1 MASLQELLSEEGFEK
16 GKFLKNQRRVRF
28 RDRNKRPENEFIT
41 LPIYICH
48 DKRSF
53 DSSKH
58 KALERI
64 LPNGHSVISSN
75 RRSSSDSKS
84 VGSRKDEP
92 AIDEVAIRAIVSI
105 LSGYIG
111 RYLKDET
118 FRESIKRKCYSCL
131 ERRNNEDLDDGIF
144 ANMEL
149 GIESTEILVENPRSK
164 SALMTKSL
172 RNSIRLLSSVSGST
186 RGKPN
191 SHFSACAQLYLS
203 IVYKLEKNDEVSS
216 SHLLQV
222 FCDSP
227 FIARTHLLLELWE
240 HFFLPHLLHIKIWY
254 NKEQEF
260 LSNFEYFDKE
270 KKMKDL
276 SKAYNDQMDMGTT
289 QFALYYM
296 EWLKVGAQAPPV
308 PTVPLPSGTSYG
320 FSRRRSLDSFTS
332 RSSVNKSLYRT
343 VFGSTRVERR
353 SMELDNRSRG
363 SINPWDLEE
372 ADKKACTHE
381 DNVKQHCHPKDR
393 TMSHRRLSRQNC
405 RNTKSELWPQTHK
418 SDSFRCFTCKNEPT
432 QCLVHDNRMG
442 INDLIMTGK
451 THVPPSDLKRAI
463 TTICSS
469 ESLADCEMA
478 IRVIT
483 QTWLDSHGDPSIEKT
498 LSNAQVMEGML
509 QVLFISNDDEVLE
522 LTISMLAEFIM
533 RNDANRHIIL
543 DSDPQL
549 VIVMRLLRSSS
560 LFLKAAILLYL
571 VKPKAKQMTSIEWI
585 PLVLRVLE
593 FGDQL
598 QTLLAV
604 QCSPQEAAYYF
615 LNQLVTGF
623 GEDKNFE
630 NARQV
635 VSIGG
640 LSALVKRMESGH
652 VSEKTKAASIIF
664 CCIHADGSCRHYL
677 ATNLNTG
684 PILELLA
691 SGKER
696 NSQSLA
702 FALLTELLCLN
713 RRTQA
718 IRFLHGLQSGWGSL
732 NTMHILFV
740 NLQKARVEER
750 PLLAAVLLQLD
761 LLGDPL
767 KCSVYRQE
775 AVEAITAALDCQVCS
790 ELVQEQSARALLMLG
805 GHFSYTGEA
814 TTEKWLLKEAGF
826 DENSDDSFQGKDII
840 VAELMN
846 SNEEDEEMQ
855 NWHRKAAI
863 VLLTSG
869 KKRFLSALSDS
880 IANGIPCLARASLV
894 TLSWICSNLH
904 SVSDENLQLEACSTI
919 VPCLIE
925 SLNHDRAPE
934 ERVLASFTLLALI
947 KSSGCFSEIS
957 FADKGLMDH
966 LWNLSQLTWTAK
978 ELISIITSSSRHQF
992 LEFGNLPNETQIHQ

>member
-1 MASLQELLSEEGFEK
+1 MASLQELLSEEGFAK

-53 DSSKH
+53 DSSKN

-105 LSGYIG
+105 LSGYIR

-131 ERRNNEDLDDGIF
+131 ERRNNEDLDEGIF

-149 GIESTEILVENPRSK
+149 GIESTEILVENPGSK
-164 SALMTKSL
+164 SALMMKSL
-172 RNSIRLLSSVSGST
+172 RNSIRLLSIVSSST
-186 RGKPN
+186 CGTPN

-203 IVYKLEKNDEVSS
+203 IVYKLEKNDKVSS

-227 FIARTHLLLELWE
+227 FIARTHLLPELWE

-260 LSNFEYFDKE
+260 LSNSEYFDKE

-296 EWLKVGAQAPPV
+296 EWLKVGAQAPPI
-308 PTVPLPSGTSYG
+308 PSVPLPSRTSSG
-320 FSRRRSLDSFTS
+320 FSGRRSLDSFTS

-343 VFGSTRVERR
+343 VFGSKRVERR

-363 SINPWDLEE
+363 SINPWDFEE

-381 DNVKQHCHPKDR
+381 DYVKQHRYPKDR

-418 SDSFRCFTCKNEPT
+418 SDSYRFFTCKSEPT

-442 INDLIMTGK
+442 INDLITTGK

-469 ESLADCEMA
+469 ESLTDCEMA

-483 QTWLDSHGDPSIEKT
+483 KTWLDSHGDPSIEKT

-571 VKPKAKQMTSIEWI
+571 VKPKAKQMTSTEWI

-640 LSALVKRMESGH
+640 LSVLVKRMESGH

-664 CCIHADGSCRHYL
+664 CCIQADGSCRHYL

-696 NSQSLA
+696 NSHSLA

-713 RRTQA
+713 SLA
-718 IRFLHGLQSGWGSL
+718 SHFMLQ
-732 NTMHILFV
+732 
-740 NLQKARVEER
+740 
-750 PLLAAVLLQLD
+750 
-761 LLGDPL
+761 GDPL

-805 GHFSYTGEA
+805 GRFSYTGEA

-947 KSSGCFSEIS
+947 KSSGRFSEIS

-966 LWNLSQLTWTAK
+966 LRNLSQLTWTAK
-978 ELISIITSSSRHQF
+978 ELVSIITSSSRHRF
-992 LEFGNLPNETQIHQ
+992 LEFGNQPNESQ